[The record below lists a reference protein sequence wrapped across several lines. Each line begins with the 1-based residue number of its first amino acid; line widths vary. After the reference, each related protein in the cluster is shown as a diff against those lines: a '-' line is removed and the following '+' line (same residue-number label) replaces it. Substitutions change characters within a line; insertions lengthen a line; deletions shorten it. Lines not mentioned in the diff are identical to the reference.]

1 MLDFTINFD
10 QPIYDE
16 GFFLLTMYM
25 AWLIPTS
32 ALILDFINWYW
43 KILPIKVSAVVLL
56 SVLTLL
62 AAYFNNL
69 ALHG

>member
-10 QPIYDE
+10 QPTYAE
-16 GFFLLTMYM
+16 GLFLLTMYM
-25 AWLIPTS
+25 AWLIPIGVLMT
-32 ALILDFINWYW
+32 DFINWYW
-43 KILPIKVSAVVLL
+43 KITPAKVRAIVLL